1 MSEWVL
7 PLDFRIERT
16 WDRTARLRPH
26 AVTRVLA
33 VGDIHDDVGHLDAA
47 LERAVD
53 LEVDA
58 VVQVGDFWVSDE
70 RRYIDA
76 EAAFMWEATDA
87 PLPVVVV
94 DGSLSAWWS
103 ARDFAAT
110 AEAQAV
116 VASRRPLHL
125 GGSLWWAWRGS
136 VWQWGKASC
145 GVLGGARSS
154 TWGGFDANAAFA
166 DLELLIINA
175 QSRTHGRLDLMF
187 AHDAPT
193 PVERST
199 GDAQPPADEIDKHLL
214 SAVNLLKA
222 RLLVHRNWRRAT
234 RERITPRTE
243 AVGLSADGRSHS
255 TAVLTLSDPP
265 KVEYL

>member
-16 WDRTARLRPH
+16 WDRAERLLPH
-26 AVTRVLA
+26 AVKRVLM

-53 LEVDA
+53 LDVDV
-58 VVQVGDFWVSDE
+58 VVQVGDFRVSDE
-70 RRYIDA
+70 RRYFDA

-87 PLPVVVV
+87 PMPVIVV
-94 DGSLSAWWS
+94 DGSPSAWRS
-103 ARDFAAT
+103 IRDFAT
-110 AEAQAV
+110 TPEAQAA
-116 VASRRPLHL
+116 VAAMRPLHL

-136 VWQWGKASC
+136 VWRWGKASC
-145 GVLGGARSS
+145 GVLGGARSPHRG
-154 TWGGFDANAAFA
+154 WFDTAKAFA
-166 DLELLIINA
+166 DLDLLIINA
-175 QSRTHGRLDLMF
+175 QSRTHGRLDIMF

-193 PVERST
+193 PAERSA
-199 GDAQPPADEIDKHLL
+199 GDAQPPVDEHLL
-214 SAVNLLKA
+214 SAVNLLKV

-234 RERITPRTE
+234 REHITPRTE
-243 AVGLSADGRSHS
+243 AVGLSADGRPHS

-265 KVEYL
+265 QVEYQW